1 MGTREPFIDASLV
14 KKILRVKEGTATGP
28 IRTWSRRS
36 VIHPEMV
43 GLVFEVHNG
52 RRFDTVRVVEAMVG
66 HRLGEFAPTR
76 TFRGHKRKGKAPGD
90 TL

>member
-1 MGTREPFIDASLV
+1 MSKKDPYIQPSLV
-14 KKILRVKEGTATGP
+14 KKILREKKASTGKA

-43 GLVFEVHNG
+43 GMVFEVHNG
-52 RRFDTVRVVEAMVG
+52 RRFDTIRISEAMVG

-76 TFRGHKRKGKAPGD
+76 RFTGHRKKKD
-90 TL
+90 VE

>member
-1 MGTREPFIDASLV
+1 MSRKEPYIQPSLV
-14 KKILRVKEGTATGP
+14 KKILRAKSSGSRAA

-43 GLVFEVHNG
+43 GMVFEVHNG
-52 RRFDTVRVVEAMVG
+52 RRFDTVRVTESMVG

-76 TFRGHKRKGKAPGD
+76 RFTGHRKKKKED
-90 TL
+90 LV